1 MQIKDAMCALV
12 VVTASARA
20 HPAWGE
26 APEAD
31 VMVAMGVH
39 VRHFAASDR
48 GTAARVIGPVTAS
61 DSDALTATERLAF
74 GLTPPLYV
82 ALEVELGNFAY
93 TGTTRSAR
101 DALLVGSGA
110 VGLRA
115 TVGTI
120 ALSAEL
126 AGGGLAYSHP
136 DETGLCGD
144 PLVEVRGR
152 AELFVTPWF
161 TVGGT
166 IGTSILREDEW
177 LVGVSLATHTA
188 PYARF

>member
-1 MQIKDAMCALV
+1 MQVKDAMCALV
-12 VVTASARA
+12 VVTASARV

-26 APEAD
+26 PRDAD
-31 VMVAMGVH
+31 VMVAMGVN

-48 GTAARVIGPVTAS
+48 GTAARVIGPVMAN

-74 GLTPPLYV
+74 GLPPPLYA

-93 TGTTRSAR
+93 TGSTRSER

-115 TVGTI
+115 TVGVI

-136 DETGLCGD
+136 DDTGLRTD

-166 IGTSILREDEW
+166 IGTSIVRDDEW
-177 LVGVSLATHTA
+177 LVGVSLATHTS